1 MTYDTGT
8 EMLLA
13 ETGVVSRFEG
23 GTPGQHLDVTITYD
37 VKRVN
42 RTPASG

>member
-23 GTPGQHLDVTITYD
+23 AP
-37 VKRVN
+37 
-42 RTPASG
+42 PAGAPT

>member
-8 EMLLA
+8 ETLLA

-23 GTPGQHLDVTITYD
+23 GTP
-37 VKRVN
+37 
-42 RTPASG
+42 ASAPT